1 MEDKSR
7 SIDGYYS
14 RQGVHSLI
22 SNHLARIFIIIIII
36 IVITIVIT
44 IIITIVTT
52 ILITIVTVI
61 TS

>member
-44 IIITIVTT
+44 IIITI
-52 ILITIVTVI
+52 LITIVTVI